1 MHTCKH
7 SSMHMKW
14 IRPGVYEWILCFF
27 LKVSFF
33 GWDFFFPVVCFCAW
47 LKYNGDRCLKF
58 MLLFSLAISLSIR
71 QLFKIWLKNIRSALM
86 SIHECINTSFLSPL
100 WFSIRSNKKMAVN
113 IVCSLCA
120 SRIHIFSPNKELP
133 HATYGRRMKQKITK
147 TTTKNVNGV
156 CAAFM
161 WFPLNS
167 VPKLS
172 VKWRKVRE
180 HKASGVDFIR
190 FKNWKSCLPVATID
204 DT

>member
-1 MHTCKH
+1 MQTLVNAYE
-7 SSMHMKW
+7 MDTTRR
-14 IRPGVYEWILCFF
+14 IRVNTVFFFESVFFRLRFF
-27 LKVSFF
+27 LSS
-33 GWDFFFPVVCFCAW
+33 G
-47 LKYNGDRCLKF
+47 
-58 MLLFSLAISLSIR
+58 LFLCVAEIQRR
-71 QLFKIWLKNIRSALM
+71 QMFKIHVVVLARYLSLHTPALQNRLKNIRSALM